1 MRNPKLDEAHVR
13 DLMKKLDLTRE
24 EAIRLINDDENDITI
39 ELTPEQVKV
48 EKEMRRAD
56 RKKETAPRK
65 RERKINQEKEHLF
78 YAFKDVV
85 FQMAECDCYPIET
98 ESIKTITPAR
108 EFEFIFN
115 NNHYSVILIKH
126 RKEKK

>member
-24 EAIRLINDDENDITI
+24 EAIHLINDDENDITT
-39 ELTPEQVKV
+39 ELTPEQAKV
-48 EKEMRRAD
+48 EKEMRQAD

-65 RERKINQEKEHLF
+65 RERKIDQDKRYLIDAMEEMLVYSDVQAENVVVTNPEREIIFDFKGEKYQLTLVR
-78 YAFKDVV
+78 K
-85 FQMAECDCYPIET
+85 
-98 ESIKTITPAR
+98 
-108 EFEFIFN
+108 
-115 NNHYSVILIKH
+115 

>member
-24 EAIRLINDDENDITI
+24 EAVRLINDDENDITT
-39 ELTPEQVKV
+39 ELTPEQAKV
-48 EKEMRRAD
+48 EKEMRQAD

-65 RERKINQEKEHLF
+65 RERKIDQDKRYLIDAMEEMLVYSDVQAENVVVTNPEREITFDFKGEKYQLTLVR
-78 YAFKDVV
+78 K
-85 FQMAECDCYPIET
+85 
-98 ESIKTITPAR
+98 
-108 EFEFIFN
+108 
-115 NNHYSVILIKH
+115 

>member
-1 MRNPKLDEAHVR
+1 MTMNEAHVR
-13 DLMKKLDLTRE
+13 DLMKKLGLTRE
-24 EAIRLINDDENDITI
+24 EAIRLINDDENDITT
-39 ELTPEQVKV
+39 ELTPEQAKV
-48 EKEMRRAD
+48 AKEMSRAD
-56 RKKETAPRK
+56 RKKEMTTRN
-65 RERKINQEKEHLF
+65 RERKIDKEKEHLF

-115 NNHYSVILIKH
+115 NNHYSVILTKH